1 MSTPKTPKK
10 SLAQTTLENE
20 QLASLTRQKAEE
32 EDAIARRKDAIK
44 KRSIGR
50 QSLLKTSALGV
61 AANPL
66 GASTPA
72 VGG

>member
-1 MSTPKTPKK
+1 MSTPKTPRK

-20 QLASLTRQKAEE
+20 QLASLNKQKADET
-32 EDAIARRKDAIK
+32 DALNRRKETIK

-50 QSLLKTSALGV
+50 QSLLKTSGLGV
-61 AANPL
+61 ATNPL
-66 GASTPA
+66 GSSTPA